1 MKILLDENLPAKLK
15 YDFGEDFEI
24 STFRDMAW
32 LGKKNGEL
40 FSLAV
45 YNGFEIFITL
55 DRNLRHQQ
63 SIHKFDL
70 KFIILLAIDNKH
82 QTLQPCIEKVKG
94 LLMSPPIPK
103 VSEIAIRYPS
113 FE

>member
-55 DRNLRHQQ
+55 DRNLRHHLISKSLRQ
-63 SIHKFDL
+63 
-70 KFIILLAIDNKH
+70 FIMSWEVGC
-82 QTLQPCIEKVKG
+82 TL
-94 LLMSPPIPK
+94 PPRGR
-103 VSEIAIRYPS
+103 SG
-113 FE
+113 